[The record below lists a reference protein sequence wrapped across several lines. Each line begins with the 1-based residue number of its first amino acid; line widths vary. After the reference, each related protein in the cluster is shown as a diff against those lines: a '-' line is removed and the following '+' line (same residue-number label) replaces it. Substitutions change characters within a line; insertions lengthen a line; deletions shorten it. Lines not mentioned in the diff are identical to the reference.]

1 MFELNSLYQREV
13 FFAGKFEGNKS
24 LLFQA
29 IGNYGA
35 YARDADFQKDI
46 SLVIISNKVLKD
58 FEEGIIDPFIP
69 ELENKLNQN
78 NSPYRRMKFISEDHL
93 VWYIENRINQTKD
106 ELTEDLLKKYK
117 DSCKQPKGLFD

>member
-78 NSPYRRMKFISEDHL
+78 LFLKIILSGISKIGL
-93 VWYIENRINQTKD
+93 TKQ
-106 ELTEDLLKKYK
+106 KMN
-117 DSCKQPKGLFD
+117 